1 MKQALQLM
9 QIILV
14 VTNVYICVKGN
25 LCTRRKPTSVPGGNP
40 PVYAEE
46 THLCTRRKPTCQYPE
61 ETHLSVPGGN
71 PPLTLC
77 P

>member
-1 MKQALQLM
+1 M

-14 VTNVYICVKGN
+14 VTNDYICVEGN
-25 LCTRRKPTSVPGGNP
+25 LPVYLEETHLCMLRKPTCVCGGNP
-40 PVYAEE
+40 PVY
-46 THLCTRRKPTCQYPE
+46 PE
-61 ETHLSVPGGN
+61 EIHLSVPGGN